1 MNPNWPSWL
10 PLRGD
15 LRELSPYGAPQIDVP
30 VRLNTNENP
39 YNLSDELQS
48 ALLDEISRCLKV
60 LNRYPDRDAIALR
73 EALASSINASHGTDA
88 GSASIWA
95 ANGSNE
101 IIQTILLAFEGG
113 ALGFEPSYSMHPLIS
128 KVVGKNWISIPRD
141 KNFEIGDS
149 QIEKAISATES
160 KIIFI
165 TTPNNPTGT
174 STSLELISKVA
185 SAIASR
191 QGLVVVDEAYGEF
204 SKNPS
209 AITLIKRHPN
219 VLVSKTMSKA
229 FAFAGARLGYLIA
242 DPKVIEALQLVRLPY
257 HLSALTQ
264 AAALAAISKQSSL
277 SKDVERLREARE
289 EVAKEINSMGLQSY
303 PSEANFLLFSGFI
316 DSSVKLWE
324 ELLNRGVLVRD
335 VGIAGHLRVT
345 IGTRAENRAF
355 LDALR
360 EITQSRGSKREDNH
374 PEVRG

>member
-73 EALASSINASHGTDA
+73 EALASSINASNGTDVD
-88 GSASIWA
+88 SASIWA

-141 KNFEIGDS
+141 NNFEIGES
-149 QIEKAISATES
+149 QIEKAISATET

-185 SAIASR
+185 SAIESR

-360 EITQSRGSKREDNH
+360 ETTQSRGSKREDNH